1 MIKKKGDTMREYAK
15 EQVLEMYGEKALEK
29 TEAYLKDGNVV
40 NMLLVYTDDSV
51 FEIIGG
57 ILTSH
62 SMGVDDAVSLLDI
75 DMDTWADEQGWDG
88 WNYDALTL
96 VDVK

>member
-62 SMGVDDAVSLLDI
+62 SMGADDAVSLLDI
-75 DMDTWADEQGWDG
+75 DMDTWAEEQGWDS